1 MLSDSDIGDR
11 KNVLAH
17 SALGDVLVTLALLKR
32 MLKDSKMTLPQLHED
47 IYKPKKIT
55 VHPEI
60 QKIDSEIEFIREQ
73 MKDLELKL
81 KSFRDQILTKQES
94 KRKFLKNIEKQKLK
108 KKTTRKKGSVKK
120 STKKRSK
127 KTKK

>member
-1 MLSDSDIGDR
+1 MYEYDR
-11 KNVLAH
+11 ESRVILDNLIEWPYCVFEGKTAQSIKVA
-17 SALGDVLVTLALLKR
+17 T
-32 MLKDSKMTLPQLHED
+32 
-47 IYKPKKIT
+47 YKPKKIT

-108 KKTTRKKGSVKK
+108 KKTTRKKSSVKK